1 MSISDKPMVK
11 VFSEGEDF
19 RYWMHQVEMFLDI
32 KGLSVW
38 LTKEPVSTKAEE
50 VKDDKMARGYLSISL
65 SEDLN
70 RFYLQETKLATTKAL
85 YDRLLLDHNIVSAQK
100 GFFIVRELFNVNKSK
115 TETVRQFDTRLR
127 QLSAKAVVA
136 GITISDELYM
146 CAFLAGVHTEFGE
159 FINSITTRKTMS
171 DIAASRGKDIIE
183 QIIAVDLINTDK
195 RGCGKNSLTI
205 NLSNDSRQVLAVNA
219 SKHKKQNQIN
229 CFRCRKYGHVARDC
243 TMPEKLKSEVHKGG
257 KNYTKSS
264 PSKPIK
270 KSQSS
275 NFVGS
280 VKESSYNF
288 CIRQKEAEPTNNVED
303 PETSVVSSELDF
315 ESSET
320 SVVSSKLDRESYE
333 TSVVS
338 GKHVLAGM
346 LANACVLD
354 SGAGLHTTRRRS
366 SMTDFKPVN
375 STIIVGNN
383 EEVAVTG
390 IGKVAYKMATSQGT
404 TSVVLND
411 VSLAVDLAVDII
423 SVRKLT
429 QAGCEVLFTEQ
440 EGTVYYNKEVVMV
453 AQMIGGIYLVDIET
467 NVVSTMSENCET
479 SVVSSES
486 DGENHETSVV
496 SGISSEWSLWHNRL
510 AHPSDQYML
519 KLLPGLKKLPSDF
532 CETCA
537 LCKATA
543 LPHHSKSLE
552 EKFIEKN
559 EMVKKG
565 VVHSD
570 LMGPIRIASKSGFR
584 WILTYMCEQSEYSYV
599 FLLKQKNEQE
609 HKFKEFKEMY
619 EKDVSWKIKCLR
631 SDNGLEYLSNDFRE
645 YLRLNGIKHGTSV
658 ARTPQSNGK
667 IERLNRTLTE
677 KARTLLHTSGL
688 EPSFWGAAILT
699 ANYLRNRSPCK
710 NIQFR
715 TPFEEMFGV
724 KPKLNHIKV
733 FGCKCYPHIKS
744 VQSKFEPTAMDNCY
758 LIGYDNDGTYWIYNK
773 VTCKTFRAR
782 DIKFNESK
790 FMSDNN
796 SSDALLFE
804 ELDGEGPETSVVS
817 SELDNESLE
826 TSVVSIELESESPE
840 TSVVSGEHDFEN
852 FETSVVSSE
861 LDLNSETR
869 VVSFSNEP
877 DRVYDENLIQGAN
890 NGVDQNVRRSTR
902 PSIPPKKLEIKP
914 KAKSYVL
921 AVSGREPETYN
932 DAMHSDESLNWISAI
947 KSELASIKEN
957 GVWDVV
963 KRSGQKT
970 VGTRWI
976 FKIKLD
982 SKNNPVRYKA
992 RLVAK
997 GYSQSFGVDYNET
1010 FAPVVKL
1017 DSLRIVIAIAAIKGM
1032 NIHQMDVDTAFLN
1045 GDLSENVYLE
1055 PPQGVEIQKG
1065 FVLKLKKALYGL
1077 KQAPLEW
1084 NRKLV
1089 AVMKELSLKQA
1100 QSDTCIFYND
1110 KLIVAIYVDD
1120 LLIVSMLLSDI
1131 NKFKVELSKRFK
1143 TKDLGQASRILGL
1156 QLEKKSDGSWII
1168 HQKPYIEEV
1177 MKQFN
1182 ITNLKTVEIPLQPNL
1197 GLSLD
1202 LSDESEELKKP
1213 VDITLYQSAIG
1224 KLMYLMTGTRPDIS
1238 FSLSLLSRFSSSPK
1252 EKHWRCVKH
1261 LMRYLN
1267 STSNYYLKYSQCD
1280 SILINQCGLNLI
1292 GYSDADYAS
1301 NLDDR
1306 KSTSGYTFMLNNC
1319 CVTWKS
1325 TKQKVVALSSTE
1337 SEYIALATC
1346 SKEAIWLR
1354 SLLTEV
1360 GFKQNET
1367 IIFNDNLSSHQIA
1380 KGGTSERSKHI
1391 DVRHHFIRDNVAN
1404 GSISIQ
1410 YLKSEEL
1417 PADFLTKNVNSIKHS
1432 KFNNFINLREDVENI

>member
-1 MSISDKPMVK
+1 
-11 VFSEGEDF
+11 
-19 RYWMHQVEMFLDI
+19 
-32 KGLSVW
+32 
-38 LTKEPVSTKAEE
+38 
-50 VKDDKMARGYLSISL
+50 
-65 SEDLN
+65 
-70 RFYLQETKLATTKAL
+70 
-85 YDRLLLDHNIVSAQK
+85 
-100 GFFIVRELFNVNKSK
+100 
-115 TETVRQFDTRLR
+115 
-127 QLSAKAVVA
+127 
-136 GITISDELYM
+136 
-146 CAFLAGVHTEFGE
+146 
-159 FINSITTRKTMS
+159 
-171 DIAASRGKDIIE
+171 
-183 QIIAVDLINTDK
+183 
-195 RGCGKNSLTI
+195 
-205 NLSNDSRQVLAVNA
+205 
-219 SKHKKQNQIN
+219 
-229 CFRCRKYGHVARDC
+229 
-243 TMPEKLKSEVHKGG
+243 
-257 KNYTKSS
+257 
-264 PSKPIK
+264 
-270 KSQSS
+270 
-275 NFVGS
+275 
-280 VKESSYNF
+280 
-288 CIRQKEAEPTNNVED
+288 
-303 PETSVVSSELDF
+303 
-315 ESSET
+315 
-320 SVVSSKLDRESYE
+320 
-333 TSVVS
+333 
-338 GKHVLAGM
+338 
-346 LANACVLD
+346 
-354 SGAGLHTTRRRS
+354 
-366 SMTDFKPVN
+366 
-375 STIIVGNN
+375 
-383 EEVAVTG
+383 
-390 IGKVAYKMATSQGT
+390 
-404 TSVVLND
+404 
-411 VSLAVDLAVDII
+411 
-423 SVRKLT
+423 
-429 QAGCEVLFTEQ
+429 
-440 EGTVYYNKEVVMV
+440 
-453 AQMIGGIYLVDIET
+453 MIGGIYLVDIET

-486 DGENHETSVV
+486 D
-496 SGISSEWSLWHNRL
+496 
-510 AHPSDQYML
+510 
-519 KLLPGLKKLPSDF
+519 
-532 CETCA
+532 A

-552 EKFIEKN
+552 EKFVEKN

-609 HKFKEFKEMY
+609 HKFKEFKAMY

-796 SSDALLFE
+796 SSDVLLFD
-804 ELDGEGPETSVVS
+804 ELDGEGP
-817 SELDNESLE
+817 E

-902 PSIPPKKLEIKP
+902 PSIPPKKLEIIP

-1045 GDLSENVYLE
+1045 SDLSENVYLE

-1120 LLIVSMLLSDI
+1120 LLIVSMLLSDM

-1252 EKHWRCVKH
+1252 EKHWRCVK
-1261 LMRYLN
+1261 
-1267 STSNYYLKYSQCD
+1267 SN
-1280 SILINQCGLNLI
+1280 
-1292 GYSDADYAS
+1292 
-1301 NLDDR
+1301 
-1306 KSTSGYTFMLNNC
+1306 
-1319 CVTWKS
+1319 
-1325 TKQKVVALSSTE
+1325 E
-1337 SEYIALATC
+1337 
-1346 SKEAIWLR
+1346 
-1354 SLLTEV
+1354 
-1360 GFKQNET
+1360 
-1367 IIFNDNLSSHQIA
+1367 
-1380 KGGTSERSKHI
+1380 
-1391 DVRHHFIRDNVAN
+1391 
-1404 GSISIQ
+1404 IS
-1410 YLKSEEL
+1410 
-1417 PADFLTKNVNSIKHS
+1417 
-1432 KFNNFINLREDVENI
+1432 